1 VVTLEVCPM
10 RQDVRSIICV
20 CAMLLASATAAP
32 AQSPVTY
39 VYDELGRL
47 VAVTDAAGD
56 TATYAYDAVG
66 NLLAIARVNAATQSI
81 VEFTPNG
88 GPIGATVTISGTGFD
103 PVATQNTVAFNGTA
117 ATVTTATANQL
128 TVTVPSGATS
138 GTVSVTTSS
147 GTATSD
153 DPFAVT
159 AAAVPVITGF
169 TPTIG
174 SAGTA
179 VTVSGSN
186 FDPVLLNNRLRFNA
200 TMGTVSSST
209 GSAIGTTVP
218 AAVGGRIRISTPA
231 GAAVSADD
239 FFIPPPPY
247 TATDVQYTN
256 RMTFGDSRAVAITT
270 SGKIGLV
277 LFDGTAG
284 QRTSLKAVPG
294 VLGTTSIYRPDGA
307 LLVDRTLSTTGLLEP
322 PLLPMTGSYGIAVDP
337 NGASTG
343 TTTVTLYDVPADFTS
358 PITPG
363 GSAVTATMG
372 TPGQNGRVTFTGA
385 VDQRISLRVSSGPI
399 GTVTIQ
405 KPDGTTL
412 ATTSVTVIQQFI
424 DTHAL
429 AAAGTYGIVVN
440 PAEAN
445 TGSVTLTL
453 YDVPTDVTNTIVP
466 GGSAVTTTF
475 TTPGQNGQ
483 LTFSGTASQR
493 VSLKMG
499 GGPIASIAMKNPDT
513 TTFASGSSN
522 VLTTFIDTQT
532 LSSTGTHSIAIDP
545 GGTATGS
552 LTFTLYDVPADVTGS
567 LTVGASAVPVTIT
580 TAGQNGAFTFA
591 GTSSQQVTVRITSN
605 TVPNLTVK
613 LLKPD
618 GSQLTSSTSSAS
630 SFNLATQTLPTTGTY
645 TVVIDPAQWNTGSF
659 DIQVTNP

>member
-1 VVTLEVCPM
+1 M

-20 CAMLLASATAAP
+20 CAMFLASATAAL

-56 TATYAYDAVG
+56 SATYTYDAVG
-66 NLLAIARVNAATQSI
+66 NLLAIGRIGATTLAI
-81 VEFTPNG
+81 VEFTPNS
-88 GPIGATVTISGTGFD
+88 GPIGATVTIYGSGFSAVPGN
-103 PVATQNTVAFNGTA
+103 NTVEFNGTA
-117 ATVTTATANQL
+117 ATVTAATVNTL
-128 TVTVPSGATS
+128 TVTVPSGATT
-138 GTVSVTTSS
+138 GTIAVTTSS
-147 GTATSD
+147 VTATSGD
-153 DPFAVT
+153 TFVVT
-159 AAAVPVITGF
+159 AAALPAITGF
-169 TPTIG
+169 SPTIG

-294 VLGTTSIYRPDGA
+294 VLGTTSIYRPDGT
-307 LLVDRTLSTTGLLEP
+307 LLVDRTLATTGLLEP

-337 NGASTG
+337 NSTSTG

-358 PITPG
+358 TITPG

-405 KPDGTTL
+405 KPDGTAL
-412 ATTSVTVIQQFI
+412 ATTSVTVVQQFI
-424 DTHAL
+424 DVHTL
-429 AAAGTYGIVVN
+429 AAAGTYSIFVN

-445 TGSVTLTL
+445 TGNVTLTL
-453 YDVPTDVTNTIVP
+453 FDVPADVADTIVP

-483 LTFSGTASQR
+483 LTFSGAASQR
-493 VSLKMG
+493 VSLKIG
-499 GGPIASIAMKNPDT
+499 GGPIASIALKNPDT
-513 TTFASGSSN
+513 STLASG
-522 VLTTFIDTQT
+522 
-532 LSSTGTHSIAIDP
+532 
-545 GGTATGS
+545 
-552 LTFTLYDVPADVTGS
+552 PAMC
-567 LTVGASAVPVTIT
+567 
-580 TAGQNGAFTFA
+580 
-591 GTSSQQVTVRITSN
+591 
-605 TVPNLTVK
+605 
-613 LLKPD
+613 
-618 GSQLTSSTSSAS
+618 
-630 SFNLATQTLPTTGTY
+630 
-645 TVVIDPAQWNTGSF
+645 
-659 DIQVTNP
+659 